1 MSDVLERV
9 RDAIETHDL
18 LVSGDRLVVGLSGGP
33 DSLCLLHVLRR
44 LRGVYD
50 LALHVAHLNHGTR
63 GEASD
68 ADAAFVRATADRWDL
83 PVTIE
88 KRDVPKLADEHG
100 LAFEE
105 AARRVRYAFLARVA
119 GSVGAKTVAV
129 GHNAD
134 DQAETVLMHVI
145 RGSGLAG
152 LRGMLPRTSMTD
164 YRLLAPLADEDP
176 DEGHRS
182 EAGSGAEAK
191 AEEMGPAVC
200 IIRPLLEVPR
210 DDIER
215 YCADH
220 NLKPRFDRSNL
231 DTTYFRNR
239 LRHELLPELETYNP
253 EIRERL
259 CRMATV
265 AAADY
270 DLLVSVRREA
280 WDKVVREEREDAI
293 VFHQAAWQALPVALQ
308 RSTLRQ
314 AAYRMR
320 RSLRDVTFIHVE
332 NARQIAL
339 EGETGKA
346 STLPMGLELQVGYE
360 TLTVGEAGSP
370 GPPPDEPLLWR
381 EEPLPVPVPGTTFL
395 PESGW
400 VLEVNVLDRWAMAE
414 ITAPD
419 HPWTAYFD
427 ERVLREP
434 LVLRRRRG
442 GDRFQPMGMEGH
454 HVKVSELMINL
465 KIPEAW
471 RSHVPLLV
479 AGGEILWVCGYRV
492 ARSGSVQSETE
503 RVVRCRFQRGE

>member
-1 MSDVLERV
+1 
-9 RDAIETHDL
+9 
-18 LVSGDRLVVGLSGGP
+18 
-33 DSLCLLHVLRR
+33 
-44 LRGVYD
+44 
-50 LALHVAHLNHGTR
+50 
-63 GEASD
+63 
-68 ADAAFVRATADRWDL
+68 
-83 PVTIE
+83 
-88 KRDVPKLADEHG
+88 
-100 LAFEE
+100 
-105 AARRVRYAFLARVA
+105 
-119 GSVGAKTVAV
+119 
-129 GHNAD
+129 
-134 DQAETVLMHVI
+134 
-145 RGSGLAG
+145 
-152 LRGMLPRTSMTD
+152 
-164 YRLLAPLADEDP
+164 
-176 DEGHRS
+176 
-182 EAGSGAEAK
+182 
-191 AEEMGPAVC
+191 
-200 IIRPLLEVPR
+200 
-210 DDIER
+210 
-215 YCADH
+215 
-220 NLKPRFDRSNL
+220 
-231 DTTYFRNR
+231 
-239 LRHELLPELETYNP
+239 
-253 EIRERL
+253 
-259 CRMATV
+259 
-265 AAADY
+265 
-270 DLLVSVRREA
+270 
-280 WDKVVREEREDAI
+280 
-293 VFHQAAWQALPVALQ
+293 
-308 RSTLRQ
+308 
-314 AAYRMR
+314 MR

-346 STLPMGLELQVGYE
+346 STLPMGLELHVGYE